1 MEAKDVTK
9 EFPSAFQYFQSQ
21 RGFISLLIEVTVR
34 DDMSEFDMK
43 SCSQLLTVETVK
55 VMFIIHCQAPG
66 MAVVHKHLF
75 EYGFVKFQPDIFSY
89 SVFPDPDII
98 QVMKGCC

>member
-1 MEAKDVTK
+1 MTK

-55 VMFIIHCQAPG
+55 VMFIIHC
-66 MAVVHKHLF
+66 
-75 EYGFVKFQPDIFSY
+75 
-89 SVFPDPDII
+89 
-98 QVMKGCC
+98 